1 MSPRPA
7 TDPYALVR
15 TFLGTAELRPEFA
28 HKAQARIEGQHD
40 ELGDSFRWAS
50 LTGLIAEC
58 AEEAADLAAWASL
71 IAVRLE
77 QDSEGTF
84 ADRRARAMLTAACQR
99 ADEADTMLAELRRL
113 VERAA

>member
-1 MSPRPA
+1 MTAR
-7 TDPYALVR
+7 DPYAGVR
-15 TFLGTAELRPEFA
+15 RFLADADVRAAFA
-28 HKAQARIEGQHD
+28 ARALARIEGQHD

-50 LTGLIAEC
+50 LSGLIAEC
-58 AEEAADLAAWASL
+58 AEETADLCAWASL
-71 IAVRLE
+71 IAARLE
-77 QDSEGTF
+77 QDSNGSF